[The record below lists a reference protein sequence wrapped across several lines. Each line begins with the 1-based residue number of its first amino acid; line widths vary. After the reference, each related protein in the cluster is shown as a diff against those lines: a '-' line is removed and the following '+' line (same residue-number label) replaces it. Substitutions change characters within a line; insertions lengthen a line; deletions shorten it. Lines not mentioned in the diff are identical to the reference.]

1 MERIVRGRS
10 ATLTKTFT
18 FSPTG
23 TPTVT
28 LTRVSDGTAVT
39 TGSVTG
45 AAATWSYTIP
55 STSNTLLDTYVE
67 TWTATTAGVAQ
78 TFTDYIEVAGD
89 VLFTLAEASA
99 IRLGTSTDTLGA
111 RYTTTQITDMRTSV
125 EQAIEDEYGCALVPR
140 YARETVNGSTD
151 VNLRLRWPE
160 IRAVRSA
167 TIGGV
172 STLASV
178 EVDSLF
184 GVYNSAGWTV
194 GRKNVIVGYEHGLDR
209 PPERIKRGGLLL
221 LKRWLVE
228 GPVDDR
234 TTSMSNDDGTFSLAT
249 PGRGGSIFGLPELDA
264 AIMASPYRVG
274 VA

>member
-23 TPTVT
+23 TPTVA